1 MSEFHITREYPHSA
15 GKLWHALTD
24 PELVPLWTSTG
35 RGGRP
40 EGFRAEVGNHFRFA
54 GKPVPGWNGI
64 VDCEVLAVEPPVMLR
79 HTWQGDERQ
88 PSVVTWRIERCEA
101 GSRLTYDHTG
111 FNGSGGFIMAK
122 FVLGAGRRRML
133 DRGLPAVLD
142 AIDDS
147 GRRRPGAA
155 VKATGS

>member
-1 MSEFHITREYPHSA
+1 
-15 GKLWHALTD
+15 
-24 PELVPLWTSTG
+24 
-35 RGGRP
+35 
-40 EGFRAEVGNHFRFA
+40 
-54 GKPVPGWNGI
+54 
-64 VDCEVLAVEPPVMLR
+64 VEPPVMLR

-111 FNGSGGFIMAK
+111 FNGVDGFIMAK
-122 FVLGAGRRRML
+122 FVLGPVRRRML

-155 VKATGS
+155 VKAAGS